1 VREKGISAKE
11 RERAVLIYERLC
23 AAYPDVRCTLDY
35 RSPFQLLVMT
45 ILAAQCTDARVNIVC
60 KSLFRK
66 YRTPQDFAKSDPSEL
81 EEAVKTC
88 GFFRM
93 KAKSIRETSRILM
106 EQYNGSVP
114 GTMEE
119 LLALPGVGRKIAN
132 AVLGE
137 CFGMQGVIVDT
148 HCRRVTGRLGFTK
161 NTDPTRIEKD
171 LRRLWPPE
179 RWTMFSHFMVFHGRA
194 TCRAQK
200 PKCPTCCVADLC
212 PYPRK
217 TAGSETSNAAKKK

>member
-1 VREKGISAKE
+1 MRVKGISASE
-11 RERAVLIYERLC
+11 YERAVLVYGRLS

-35 RSPFQLLVMT
+35 KSPFQLLVMT

-66 YRTPQDFAKSDPSEL
+66 YKIPKDFAESDLSDL
-81 EEAVKTC
+81 EEAIRTC
-88 GFFRM
+88 GFFRQ
-93 KAKSIRETSRILM
+93 KAKSIRESSRILL
-106 EQYNGSVP
+106 ERHGGAVP
-114 GTMEE
+114 GTMDE

-137 CFGMQGVIVDT
+137 CFGVQGVIVDT

-161 NTDPTRIEKD
+161 NTEPGRIEKD
-171 LRRLWPPE
+171 LRRIWPSDH
-179 RWTMFSHFMVFHGRA
+179 WTLFSHFMVFHGRA
-194 TCRAQK
+194 VCTARK
-200 PKCPTCCVADLC
+200 PNCPACCVADLC

-217 TAGSETSNAAKKK
+217 TAGLEIKNAQEEE